1 MQTVQ
6 QHDVRADGDEP
17 KQISII
23 DIFILIGM
31 RKWTFLSVS
40 ILGTALFLAVAL
52 TVPRYYVATTL
63 MLIPQQQ
70 QQGGS
75 ALLLA
80 QLGALAGVGG
90 SGGVQASD
98 ELFASLLK
106 SRKIKESLVDQ
117 FNLAARYESGSVVA
131 AQDVLA
137 QRTTLSLDKKTG
149 LLTITVDDLESK
161 VAAEIA
167 NAYVAQLQ
175 ALLGKLAIT
184 QAQQRVAF
192 LDQQVTAQRAL
203 VDEAERKFR
212 TDLQTSG
219 LSVADVEADSTVKA
233 SIELKTQI
241 ASAEVRLSSL
251 RQFSTEGNM
260 AVIKAKA
267 ELAALRRQLAR
278 LEQGSG
284 DASDAQEKRPAATSY
299 RDYKVRLSA
308 LDALVQQQELARI
321 EAAREG
327 PLLQQVDV
335 AVPPE
340 RPTKPSRALIVIIG
354 ALVSMLVGA
363 AVAMMLAGLQHADAG
378 FKQKMARL
386 RQLWW

>member
-1 MQTVQ
+1 M
-6 QHDVRADGDEP
+6 
-17 KQISII
+17 
-23 DIFILIGM
+23 
-31 RKWTFLSVS
+31 
-40 ILGTALFLAVAL
+40 
-52 TVPRYYVATTL
+52 
-63 MLIPQQQ
+63 
-70 QQGGS
+70 
-75 ALLLA
+75 
-80 QLGALAGVGG
+80 
-90 SGGVQASD
+90 
-98 ELFASLLK
+98 
-106 SRKIKESLVDQ
+106 
-117 FNLAARYESGSVVA
+117 
-131 AQDVLA
+131 
-137 QRTTLSLDKKTG
+137 
-149 LLTITVDDLESK
+149 
-161 VAAEIA
+161 
-167 NAYVAQLQ
+167 
-175 ALLGKLAIT
+175 
-184 QAQQRVAF
+184 
-192 LDQQVTAQRAL
+192 
-203 VDEAERKFR
+203 
-212 TDLQTSG
+212 
-219 LSVADVEADSTVKA
+219 ADVEADATVKA

-321 EAAREG
+321 EAAKEG

-354 ALVSMLVGA
+354 ALVSVLVGA